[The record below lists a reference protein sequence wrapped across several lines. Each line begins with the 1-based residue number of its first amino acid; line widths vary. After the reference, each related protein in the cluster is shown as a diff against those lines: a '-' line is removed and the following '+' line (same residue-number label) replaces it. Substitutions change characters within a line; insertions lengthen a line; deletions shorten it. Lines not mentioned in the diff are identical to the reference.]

1 MMRSLIALVLP
12 IACCCLSIQSAGKG
26 DMRKLR
32 QILLTEY
39 IGAIIIGFLLAQALA
54 ATISTI
60 VQSISFYLEG
70 RSRSSVFGGPRGFE
84 FGALVPPAVSVVL
97 EVVTAFL
104 LIYWLYWSG
113 DTPADVVDEKI
124 LPEKHA

>member
-1 MMRSLIALVLP
+1 
-12 IACCCLSIQSAGKG
+12 
-26 DMRKLR
+26 MRKLR

-84 FGALVPPAVSVVL
+84 FGALLPPAISVVL
-97 EVVTAFL
+97 EVLTAFL

-113 DTPADVVDEKI
+113 DRPVETHVEAAAQHPKAAA
-124 LPEKHA
+124 PETNE

>member
-1 MMRSLIALVLP
+1 
-12 IACCCLSIQSAGKG
+12 
-26 DMRKLR
+26 MRKLR

-60 VQSISFYLEG
+60 VQTVSFYLEG
-70 RSRSSVFGGPRGFE
+70 RSRSSVFGGRAGFE
-84 FGALVPPAVSVVL
+84 VGALVPPAISVIL
-97 EVVTAFL
+97 EVLTAFL

-113 DTPADVVDEKI
+113 DGHAETHVEAEAAH
-124 LPEKHA
+124 PETKE

>member
-1 MMRSLIALVLP
+1 
-12 IACCCLSIQSAGKG
+12 
-26 DMRKLR
+26 MRKLR

-60 VQSISFYLEG
+60 VQTISFYLEG
-70 RSRSSVFGGPRGFE
+70 RSRASVFGGRAGFE
-84 FGALVPPAVSVVL
+84 FGALVPPAVSVIL

-124 LPEKHA
+124 LPEKQA

>member
-54 ATISTI
+54 ATISTL

-70 RSRSSVFGGPRGFE
+70 RSRSSVFGGRAGFE
-84 FGALVPPAVSVVL
+84 IGALVPPAASVIL
-97 EVVTAFL
+97 EVVVAFL
-104 LIYWLYWSG
+104 LISWLYWRS
-113 DTPADVVDEKI
+113 DTPVDVVDEKI
-124 LPEKHA
+124 LPEKQA

>member
-1 MMRSLIALVLP
+1 
-12 IACCCLSIQSAGKG
+12 
-26 DMRKLR
+26 MRKLR

-60 VQSISFYLEG
+60 VQTISFYMEG
-70 RSRSSVFGGPRGFE
+70 RTRSSVFGGRAGFE
-84 FGALVPPAVSVVL
+84 FGALVPPAISVLL
-97 EVVTAFL
+97 EVLVAFV

-113 DTPADVVDEKI
+113 DTSASDVDQKEAEQKEADPKVK
-124 LPEKHA
+124 PETRA